1 MSEQTPSQAEGEPD
15 TDIDTGREPAPAEQ
29 VPRTTP
35 SQAEGARDEETED
48 DDASGGDAG
57 HDRP

>member
-15 TDIDTGREPAPAEQ
+15 TDTGREPTPDEQ

-35 SQAEGARDEETED
+35 SQAEGERDDETETQDANTDTDAD
-48 DDASGGDAG
+48 DD
-57 HDRP
+57 RP